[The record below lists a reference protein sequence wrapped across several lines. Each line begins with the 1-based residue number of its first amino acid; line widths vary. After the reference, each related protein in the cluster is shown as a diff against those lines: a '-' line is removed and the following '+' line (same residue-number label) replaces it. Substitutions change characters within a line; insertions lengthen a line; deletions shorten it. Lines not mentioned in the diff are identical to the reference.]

1 MTSHAA
7 PIQQATQPQPSSPGA
22 QLPSLSPDIRLY
34 GNVNE
39 HMLGEFFRQQSEAS
53 LAKPLV
59 LELSTS
65 GGDADIG
72 RRIALEVRLWR
83 EKSGRDVYFLGK
95 SFVYSA
101 GVTIMSGFPVNR
113 RFITADTLLLIHE
126 RKMKKTVEF
135 NGALRGCLSLA
146 NDLIAQIESGQ
157 MLERQGFEQLVEG
170 TQLTVDDV
178 LTHVLNKD
186 WYLTAD
192 EALAVDLVGG
202 IV

>member
-1 MTSHAA
+1 MTQHAT
-7 PIQQATQPQPSSPGA
+7 PIQQAKPTQPAIQTA
-22 QLPSLSPDIRLY
+22 QLPSLSPDIRLF
-34 GNVNE
+34 GDVNE
-39 HMLGEFFRQQSEAS
+39 HMLGEFFRQQAEVAS
-53 LAKPLV
+53 DKPLV
-59 LELSTS
+59 LELSTP

-72 RRIALEVRLWR
+72 RRIALEIKLWR

-101 GVTIMSGFPVNR
+101 GVTIMSGFPVHR
-113 RFITADTLLLIHE
+113 RFITSDTLLLIHE

-157 MLERQGFEQLVEG
+157 MLERQGFEQLVDG
-170 TQLTVDDV
+170 TQLSVDDV
-178 LTHVLNKD
+178 LHHVLNKD

>member
-1 MTSHAA
+1 MTQHAT
-7 PIQQATQPQPSSPGA
+7 PNQQAKPTQPAIQNA
-22 QLPSLSPDIRLY
+22 QLPSLSPDIRLF

-39 HMLGEFFRQQSEAS
+39 HMLGEFFRQQAEVAS
-53 LAKPLV
+53 DKPLV
-59 LELSTS
+59 LELSTP

-72 RRIALEVRLWR
+72 RRIALEIKLWR

-101 GVTIMSGFPVNR
+101 GVTIMSGFPVHR
-113 RFITADTLLLIHE
+113 RFITSDTLLLIHE

-157 MLERQGFEQLVEG
+157 MLERHGFEQLVEG
-170 TQLTVDDV
+170 TQLTADDV
-178 LTHVLNKD
+178 LNHVLNKD
-186 WYLTAD
+186 WYLTAQQ
-192 EALAVDLVGG
+192 ALELRLVAAL
-202 IV
+202 I

>member
-1 MTSHAA
+1 MTTTITG
-7 PIQQATQPQPSSPGA
+7 IQPKQSAQQTV
-22 QLPSLSPDIRLY
+22 QLPSLVPDIRLY

-39 HMLGEFFRQQSEAS
+39 HMLGEFLRQQSEAAS
-53 LAKPLV
+53 GKPLLV
-59 LELSTS
+59 ELSTS

-72 RRIALEVRLWR
+72 RRIALEIKLWR
-83 EKSGRDVYFLGK
+83 EKADRDVYFLGK
-95 SFVYSA
+95 SYVYSA

-170 TQLTVDDV
+170 TKLTVDEV
-178 LTHVLNKD
+178 LSHVLNKD
-186 WYLTAD
+186 WYLKAD
-192 EALAVDLVGG
+192 EALALDLVGG
-202 IV
+202 LV